1 MSGNS
6 ASSASSAAAAAV
18 IDLKLG
24 HSYACLLRDR
34 SVITGIVCYKQTAG
48 SGETFYTIDS
58 TGVLSSTIASAVEI
72 RRQEKSIPHLLVY
85 LWNSIKVYSSTNEV
99 PLTPDMLNDYEK
111 TNVTPRTSGI
121 EESVISKYFDDRL
134 NSDAI
139 IKEKD
144 KVFLTRLMNNSL
156 LYLTGPYIT
165 PIEIE
170 KKKTPTPLDS
180 IFSWDVNKP
189 LSEPFNVGHYA
200 DQTPEQKKEDIKLA
214 IKKKNEREKLYPWYG
229 DLGGGRRLRRRLTRQ
244 KKARYSRSSRC
255 RSRSRSS
262 RRKRQH

>member
-6 ASSASSAAAAAV
+6 ASSASSAAAAV
-18 IDLKLG
+18 IDLELG

-34 SVITGIVCYKQTAG
+34 SVITGIVCFKSKVG

-58 TGVLSSTIASAVEI
+58 TGVPSSTIASADEI

-121 EESVISKYFDDRL
+121 EESVIRKYFDDRL
-134 NSDAI
+134 NSDEI
-139 IKEKD
+139 IKD
-144 KVFLTRLMNNSL
+144 KVFLTQLMNNSL
-156 LYLTGPYIT
+156 QYLMGPYIT

-189 LSEPFNVGHYA
+189 LSEPFNVDHYA

-214 IKKKNEREKLYPWYG
+214 IKKKNERDQKYPWYG
-229 DLGGGRRLRRRLTRQ
+229 KLGGGRRLRRRLTRQ
-244 KKARYSRSSRC
+244 KKARCSRGCS